1 MEDNKDLKIIR
12 KAATELKLPLWR
24 DNLDD
29 YINRFALESWTVQHL
44 MAVMMQDQLD
54 MRADNRR
61 RTLIK
66 RADFPQLKYFGDLLT
81 DELPEDARTAL
92 PVLQSLEFVRDGRN
106 VVLYG
111 NPGTGK
117 THIATALGIEACAH
131 GMTVMFTSVP
141 RLITQIKE
149 ARQERSLRS
158 LENRFINYDLVI
170 CDEFGYVSCDK
181 EAGEL
186 LFNHLSLRAGKKS
199 VIITTNLAFNR
210 WNEIIADK
218 VLVTAMVD
226 RLTHKAMLINMTG
239 ESFRMKETK
248 KTSPKVTII
257 TIKNLKFASPMNWR
271 TSRLESGA
279 LLD

>member
-1 MEDNKDLKIIR
+1 MEENKDLKIIR

-24 DNLDD
+24 DALDE
-29 YINRFALESWTVQHL
+29 YIGRFATEAWTIQHL
-44 MAVMMQDQLD
+44 MAVMMQDQLK

-66 RADFPQLKYFGDLLT
+66 RADFPQLKYMADLLIE
-81 DELPEDARTAL
+81 ELPEDARAAL
-92 PVLQSLEFVRDGRN
+92 PLLQSLDFIRQGRN

-141 RLITQIKE
+141 RLITQIRE
-149 ARQERSLRS
+149 ARLERSLRS
-158 LENRFINYDLVI
+158 LENKFINYDLVI

-199 VIITTNLAFNR
+199 VIVTTNLAFNR

-218 VLVTAMVD
+218 VLVTALVD
-226 RLTHKAMLINMTG
+226 RLTHKAVLVNMTG

-248 KTSPKVTII
+248 KIS
-257 TIKNLKFASPMNWR
+257 NLPVNNI
-271 TSRLESGA
+271 
-279 LLD
+279 